1 MVKDLFFLE
10 IFTLLYRFFGHVEI
24 LLDKKTMLKVYDV
37 KGCPTNNYNTHITQY
52 LRKYR
57 QPDNEVSLI
66 E

>member
-10 IFTLLYRFFGHVEI
+10 IFILLSRFFGHVEV
-24 LLDKKTMLKVYDV
+24 LLDKKAMLKIYDV
-37 KGCPTNNYNTHITQY
+37 TGCTANNYNTHITQCP
-52 LRKYR
+52 RKYR